1 MAHVEAVR
9 AEFQAAK
16 DTADMAN
23 QGKSALLASMNHAS
37 HTPMPAII
45 GMADLLWETP
55 LMQGQQDYVR
65 LFKTPEDRLLTLIN
79 DILDLSQVKVG
90 PLELEQIA
98 FGLGDLVE
106 QTAELLAV
114 QAYANGLELS
124 GGNAS
129 LPTI

>member
-1 MAHVEAVR
+1 MEAVR

-16 DTADMAN
+16 DTADVAN
-23 QGKSALLASMNHAS
+23 QGKGALLASMRHAN
-37 HTPMPAII
+37 HTPMHAII

-55 LMQGQQDYVR
+55 LMQGQQDYVQF
-65 LFKTPEDRLLTLIN
+65 FKAPEDRLLTLID

-98 FGLGDLVE
+98 FDLGDLVE
-106 QTAELLAV
+106 QTAALLAV